1 MELKQ
6 RIINNARTLFLK
18 RGIKGVTMDNLARH
32 LGISKKTLY
41 QHFDNKEHLIGI
53 LLQSHLNEETRII
66 RDILVKSTDAID
78 EFLKIGTYVLNILRE
93 LPSEIL
99 FDLQKY
105 YSAAYG
111 KWNEVHKSFVYETV
125 RANLERGKT
134 QGLYRSNL
142 NTDVLARIYVES
154 TTMIVNDEVF
164 PPAKYQPSDLFEH
177 FLRYHLNGIVSQSG
191 YAHLQKHFYE
201 HFNEAA

>member
-105 YSAAYG
+105 YS
-111 KWNEVHKSFVYETV
+111 
-125 RANLERGKT
+125 
-134 QGLYRSNL
+134 
-142 NTDVLARIYVES
+142 
-154 TTMIVNDEVF
+154 
-164 PPAKYQPSDLFEH
+164 
-177 FLRYHLNGIVSQSG
+177 
-191 YAHLQKHFYE
+191 
-201 HFNEAA
+201 